1 MQPSPRCAAIG
12 DRRSAPVIGVPK
24 TGPRR
29 PPRPAAAP
37 GTAEDVRPRV
47 LRRSM
52 HSDDARAGHG
62 EVGFCS
68 GAWRDARTALPA
80 ALFLP
85 VRLPAC
91 SAPRRRQPS
100 PQGQPHVFVGPAH
113 PRIPLSTHVPVP
125 QPARRPARRR
135 RAQRYSRS
143 RTSFNPASTLP
154 ARPAPLGETR
164 VCSTTPAP
172 AASRDGRDRRRT
184 NLQYPQPPPRPA
196 ASRPG
201 GGGGSWGQPS
211 RGRSPACSA
220 ITTTLRRH
228 AATTPPVRRTDG
240 RGACDPRSR
249 PPALRPRTPSHVQ
262 IAPQLVPGRGG
273 RNLLLTSTPHRC
285 RTDSWRDRRLAG
297 LSAAVVRQP
306 AVILQPAAGLQP
318 VAQPRRQ
325 WRLEHAA
332 RQQKGEAV
340 AGVEPQDEGRN
351 ERSGK
356 EPNRRRRRAEG
367 TEAFALVRSAG
378 GAEHTHL
385 RFIGRVRPAGSWRQ
399 LSCRVECAAGCSAVC
414 ATAVGSLGSKF
425 RGRRQLA
432 RAGGAFFFFFFFC
445 LVFRGFRFFFSFFD
459 GVDSLFSFSTMPDF
473 IFFFS
478 TRGGGGG

>member
-1 MQPSPRCAAIG
+1 MLARHCRPRCFCPCGCLLVRHRVDVSPRHEASRTCSWVPRTRGFRCPRTCPCHSQLDVQLADGEPSNIHAAARRSTRQARSPHAQRPSARRGCAA
-12 DRRSAPVIGVPK
+12 RRLR
-24 TGPRR
+24 RR
-29 PPRPAAAP
+29 PP
-37 GTAEDVRPRV
+37 GT
-47 LRRSM
+47 
-52 HSDDARAGHG
+52 
-62 EVGFCS
+62 
-68 GAWRDARTALPA
+68 
-80 ALFLP
+80 
-85 VRLPAC
+85 
-91 SAPRRRQPS
+91 
-100 PQGQPHVFVGPAH
+100 
-113 PRIPLSTHVPVP
+113 
-125 QPARRPARRR
+125 
-135 RAQRYSRS
+135 
-143 RTSFNPASTLP
+143 
-154 ARPAPLGETR
+154 GETGGGQTCNIR
-164 VCSTTPAP
+164 SHHHVQQRAV
-172 AASRDGRDRRRT
+172 R
-184 NLQYPQPPPRPA
+184 
-196 ASRPG
+196 
-201 GGGGSWGQPS
+201 GGGGSCGHPS

-432 RAGGAFFFFFFFC
+432 RAGGAFFFLSFLSFAD
-445 LVFRGFRFFFSFFD
+445 LGFSFLF
-459 GVDSLFSFSTMPDF
+459 STAWIRCFLFRRCRTSFSFSLPGEGGAGDHWRLF
-473 IFFFS
+473 ISGRVDKRLSLFFLF
-478 TRGGGGG
+478 T